1 MLIGEVCKVYQITK
15 KAVEYYEQQGF
26 IHPEAMKNGYRNYSN
41 KDISMLKEVSMLRKL
56 DIGIADIKSIVFS
69 QDKCKAL
76 VDYQAKLEVSLTQ
89 AKAQYDCITH
99 LISNGYDV
107 EETTN
112 LIEHSLDHNTIIR
125 DKLLYAFPG
134 SYGKF
139 LSLHFGRFLNEKID
153 TTDKAIA
160 YQKIIDYLD
169 SINNFSFPSK
179 LEDFFELMD
188 KNQDAVDFEK
198 MEKSMASVVD
208 DYDGYVDKNKKSIEQ
223 YLEIRNSEEY
233 KSSPAFEMQKAMI
246 DFQRSSGYSDIFI
259 PNLKI
264 LSKSYTEYM
273 QKLQTA
279 NDKFMKR
286 FPKSKTIYEK

>member
-1 MLIGEVCKVYQITK
+1 ME
-15 KAVEYYEQQGF
+15 
-26 IHPEAMKNGYRNYSN
+26 NGYRNYSY

-76 VDYQAKLEVSLTQ
+76 AEYQAKLEVSLTQ
-89 AKAQYDCITH
+89 AKVQYDCITH

-169 SINNFSFPSK
+169 SINNFSFPGK
-179 LEDFFELMD
+179 LEEFFELID
-188 KNQDAVDFEK
+188 EDQDAADFEK
-198 MEKSMASVVD
+198 MEKSMTSVVD
-208 DYDGYVDKNKKSIEQ
+208 DYDGYVEKNKKSIEQ

-286 FPKSKTIYEK
+286 FPKSKTIYER